1 MVGSFISK
9 RVNDDYLF
17 IMEQQLFF
25 QHSTTCVQGLDS
37 RDAHRHEKIKKNQT
51 SIWRASLRE
60 VEVLRSFQTGQLAQK
75 MLHMTISIIMEQA

>member
-37 RDAHRHEKIKKNQT
+37 RDAHRHEKIFKKTQYLEGKFKGGGGT
-51 SIWRASLRE
+51 
-60 VEVLRSFQTGQLAQK
+60 
-75 MLHMTISIIMEQA
+75 

>member
-37 RDAHRHEKIKKNQT
+37 RDAHRHEKILKKN